1 MKKYDVVIIGAGI
14 IGASIAYEL
23 SRYKLDVLVVE
34 KNPKVADETSLGN
47 SGLIHGGFDP
57 EPHKIEAKLNLAGNI
72 KWQTD
77 WFKHLKFPRV
87 KIDSL
92 ILAFNE
98 EEMKHVHMLYDRG
111 LVNKLDPKDL
121 KVLTREE
128 VLKKEPNVNPEVLG
142 ALLCTSSVAIHP
154 VEATKA
160 LLGASKQNGTELR
173 VSSEVTDIKYEN
185 NEFTITLNGTDKVV
199 AKKVVNAAGHYAD
212 ILANKFKFDDFKQ
225 TTRRGEYRILDNYDK
240 NLIGS
245 VLFKVPTIHGKGVI
259 VAPTLDGHYLVGPT
273 AEEGVPREDTRLV
286 TREKYDYIGEIGKK
300 IVPSLKLERT
310 IMTLSGSRPIDV
322 ETNDFVIRKS
332 KNNPHFVL
340 AAGMQSPALS
350 SAPSIAEEI
359 VKLLELKLEKRKNFK
374 PDYEIDVF

>member
-23 SRYKLDVLVVE
+23 SRYELDVLVLE
-34 KNPKVADETSLGN
+34 KNPKVANETSLGN

-57 EPHKIEAKLNLAGNI
+57 EPWKIEAKLNLEGNK
-72 KWQTD
+72 KWQND
-77 WFKHLKFPRV
+77 WFKHLQFPRV

-111 LVNKLDPKDL
+111 LENKLDPKDL
-121 KVLTREE
+121 KVLTHDE
-128 VLKKEPNVNPEVLG
+128 VLKREPNVNPKVLG
-142 ALLCTSSVAIHP
+142 ALLCTSSVAIQP

-160 LLGASKQNGTELR
+160 LLGAAKQNGTELK
-173 VSSEVTDIKYEN
+173 VSSEVTKVEYVDG
-185 NEFTITLNGTDKVV
+185 EFIVTINHDTKVK
-199 AKKVVNAAGHYAD
+199 AKKVVDAAGHYAD
-212 ILANKFKFDDFKQ
+212 TIANENGFDDFKQ
-225 TTRRGEYRILDNYDK
+225 TTRRGEYRILDNYDP
-240 NLIGS
+240 NLVHS

-273 AEEGVPREDTRLV
+273 AEEGVPKEDTRLV
-286 TREKYDYIGEIGKK
+286 TPAKYDYIGEIGHE
-300 IVPSLKLERT
+300 IIPSLKLERT

-332 KNNPHFVL
+332 KNNKDFIL
-340 AAGMQSPALS
+340 AGGMQSPALS
-350 SAPSIAEEI
+350 SAPAIAEEI
-359 VKLLELKLEKRKNFK
+359 VKLLELKLEPRKDFK
-374 PDYEIDVF
+374 PDYSIDVY

>member
-185 NEFTITLNGTDKVV
+185 NEFTLTINGTDKVV
-199 AKKVVNAAGHYAD
+199 TKKVVNAAGHYAD
-212 ILANKFKFDDFKQ
+212 VLANKFNFDDFKQ

-300 IVPSLKLERT
+300 IVPSLKLDRT

-332 KNNPHFVL
+332 KNNPDFVL

-359 VKLLELKLEKRKNFK
+359 VKLLDLKLEKREDFK

>member
-185 NEFTITLNGTDKVV
+185 NEFTLTINGTDKVV

-212 ILANKFKFDDFKQ
+212 ILANKFNFDDFKQ

-300 IVPSLKLERT
+300 IVPSLKLDRT

-332 KNNPHFVL
+332 KNNPDFVL

-359 VKLLELKLEKRKNFK
+359 VKLLDLKLEKREDFK

>member
-160 LLGASKQNGTELR
+160 LLGASKQNGTELK

-185 NEFTITLNGTDKVV
+185 NEFTLTINGTDKVV

-212 ILANKFKFDDFKQ
+212 VLANKFNFDDFKQ

-300 IVPSLKLERT
+300 IVPSLKLDRT

-332 KNNPHFVL
+332 KNNPDFVL

-359 VKLLELKLEKRKNFK
+359 VKLLDLKLEKREDFK

>member
-57 EPHKIEAKLNLAGNI
+57 EPHKIEAKLNLLGNI

-185 NEFTITLNGTDKVV
+185 NEFTLTINGTDKVV

-212 ILANKFKFDDFKQ
+212 VLANKFNFDDFKQ

-300 IVPSLKLERT
+300 IVPSLKLDRT

-332 KNNPHFVL
+332 KNNPDFVL

-359 VKLLELKLEKRKNFK
+359 VKLLDLKLEKREDFK

>member
-57 EPHKIEAKLNLAGNI
+57 EPHKIEAKLNLLGNI

-160 LLGASKQNGTELR
+160 LLGASKQNGTELW

-185 NEFTITLNGTDKVV
+185 NEFTLTINGTDKVV

-212 ILANKFKFDDFKQ
+212 ILANKFNFDDFKQ

-300 IVPSLKLERT
+300 IVPSLKLDRT

-332 KNNPHFVL
+332 KNNPDFVL

-359 VKLLELKLEKRKNFK
+359 VKLLDLKLEKREDFK

>member
-154 VEATKA
+154 VEATKT

-185 NEFTITLNGTDKVV
+185 NEFTLTINGTDKVV

-212 ILANKFKFDDFKQ
+212 ILANKFNFDDFKQ

-300 IVPSLKLERT
+300 IVPSLKLDRT

-332 KNNPHFVL
+332 KNNPDFVL

-350 SAPSIAEEI
+350 SAPSIAEKI
-359 VKLLELKLEKRKNFK
+359 VKLLDLKLEKREDFK

>member
-185 NEFTITLNGTDKVV
+185 NEFTLTINGTDKVV
-199 AKKVVNAAGHYAD
+199 TKKVVNAAGHYAD
-212 ILANKFKFDDFKQ
+212 ILANKFNFDDFKQ

-300 IVPSLKLERT
+300 IVPSLKLDRT

-332 KNNPHFVL
+332 KNNPDFVL

-359 VKLLELKLEKRKNFK
+359 VKLLDLKLEKREDFK

>member
-128 VLKKEPNVNPEVLG
+128 VLKKEPNVNSEVLG

-185 NEFTITLNGTDKVV
+185 NEFTLTINGTDKVV

-212 ILANKFKFDDFKQ
+212 VLANKFNFDDFKQ

-286 TREKYDYIGEIGKK
+286 TKEKYDYIGEIGKK
-300 IVPSLKLERT
+300 IVPSLKLDRT

-332 KNNPHFVL
+332 KNNPDFVL

-359 VKLLELKLEKRKNFK
+359 VKLLDLKLEKREDFK

>member
-173 VSSEVTDIKYEN
+173 VSFEVTDIKYEN
-185 NEFTITLNGTDKVV
+185 NEFTLTINGTDKVV

-212 ILANKFKFDDFKQ
+212 VLANKFNFDDFKQ

-300 IVPSLKLERT
+300 IVPSLKLDRT

-332 KNNPHFVL
+332 KNNPNFVL

-359 VKLLELKLEKRKNFK
+359 VKLLDLKLEKREDFK